1 MTSIQ
6 GQLVERT
13 VLYWDPIKK
22 LNLTTF
28 SSEVKS
34 IKTSTKKNEKMKTLT
49 YYQDLFSRLIT
60 VIRSPYIDSKKVLSY
75 ELAPVPLALYHPTGE
90 MRQTNKSEIP
100 KELEINSSS
109 YINL

>member
-1 MTSIQ
+1 MIFIQ

-13 VLYWDPIKK
+13 VLHWDPIKK

-75 ELAPVPLALYHPTGE
+75 ELAPVPLAL
-90 MRQTNKSEIP
+90 
-100 KELEINSSS
+100 
-109 YINL
+109 